1 MGRRGC
7 RFGRGSRRGQAHA
20 RDYPAAALRVVG
32 ICIRVLDVD
41 PSVRL
46 EVYLVGEV
54 GAGVSVT
61 YYCG

>member
-1 MGRRGC
+1 MGRGGC
-7 RFGRGSRRGQAHA
+7 RFGRGSCRGQAHA

-32 ICIRVLDVD
+32 ICSRVLDVD

-54 GAGVSVT
+54 GSVVLGT
-61 YYCG
+61 FT